1 MYTSEGAP
9 DFVVDQGMYY
19 PVDAS
24 YGYYCTGYES
34 PGDWEN
40 HQMFFGVDGSEVQ
53 YTGGQNE
60 NSPYICYTPSYG
72 YAQSPY
78 NPFNPY
84 IPGASIGVDS
94 PFVGPQQ
101 FYSFPPYQSVA
112 TSPTFVPYA
121 IQPDIISTSST
132 NSLVETGSAN
142 RGRSDGRGSRH
153 RNDTSS
159 GGVQRNA
166 PKLSAVNSL
175 GKTPDKPRPNSG
187 QSRQGEMEKSE
198 STPSSGQAL
207 QGRATSVSVQPVDV
221 VSSSS
226 RVSSFGQL
234 DTAPPGLNGFPKIAT
249 NNTNLRP
256 KMYGGYANII
266 PDRVSEQNR
275 GRRSRGLG
283 NQLIVKAYTTKA
295 GNADAEGNIVINPSL
310 YNKEDLRIDYSNAK
324 FFVIKSYSEDDVHKS
339 IKYNVWSSTLHGNKK
354 LQSAYEDAQK
364 IASEKSCE
372 CPIFLFFS
380 VNASG
385 LFCGMAEMTG
395 PVSFDK
401 DMDFWQQDKWSG
413 SFPVKWHIIKDV
425 PNSYFRHIILQNN
438 ENKPVTNSRDT
449 QEIMLKQG
457 LEVVKIFKDHMERT
471 SLLDDFVY
479 YESRQRVMLDERTRL
494 PYRTFISPSPLP
506 RPDLSDRN
514 KKTSLG
520 AFKKPSVISEESEE
534 VRAKSD
540 GSEETTVKEGNEED
554 TSPTQKKMSSLTI
567 DPSVTESNPTTVSHL
582 NQKGQAKSKPTSSGS
597 QKKID
602 PSEVV
607 DASLSDDSVKQ
618 RSVPIKVADESPAIL
633 TVGTIPL
640 DTKSLQK

>member
-1 MYTSEGAP
+1 
-9 DFVVDQGMYY
+9 MYY

-94 PFVGPQQ
+94 AFVAPQQ
-101 FYSFPPYQSVA
+101 FYSIPPYQSVA

-121 IQPDIISTSST
+121 IQPEIVSNSST

-142 RGRSDGRGSRH
+142 RGRSDGRGSRQRSGTATAGLQ
-153 RNDTSS
+153 RND
-159 GGVQRNA
+159 
-166 PKLSAVNSL
+166 PKLPAGNSL
-175 GKTPDKPRPNSG
+175 GKISEKPRPNSG
-187 QSRQGEMEKSE
+187 QSRQSEMDKSD
-198 STPSSGQAL
+198 STSSSGQAR
-207 QGRATSVSVQPVDV
+207 QGRVTSVSAQPVDV
-221 VSSSS
+221 VSSS
-226 RVSSFGQL
+226 RVSSFRQL
-234 DTAPPGLNGFPKIAT
+234 DIAPPQLNDFSKIAT
-249 NNTNLRP
+249 NNNNIRP
-256 KMYGGYANII
+256 KLYGGHANII
-266 PDRVSEQNR
+266 PDTVREQNR
-275 GRRSRGLG
+275 GRRSRALG

-295 GNADAEGNIVINPSL
+295 GNADAEGNIVINPSQ

-354 LQSAYEDAQK
+354 LQSAYEDAQR
-364 IASEKSCE
+364 IATEKSCE

-457 LEVVKIFKDHMERT
+457 LEVLKIFKDHMERT

-479 YESRQRVMLDERTRL
+479 YESRQRVMQDERTRL
-494 PYRTFISPSPLP
+494 PYRTFLNDLPLP

-514 KKTSLG
+514 KKTPLES
-520 AFKKPSVISEESEE
+520 FKKPSVISAKTEELPSKSE
-534 VRAKSD
+534 
-540 GSEETTVKEGNEED
+540 GNEETTVKEGNEED
-554 TSPTQKKMSSLTI
+554 TSSTQKKISSLTI
-567 DPSVTESNPTTVSHL
+567 DPSGTDSNPTTVSHL
-582 NQKGQAKSKPTSSGS
+582 NQKSQAKSKPNSSGS
-597 QKKID
+597 LKKTD

-607 DASLSDDSVKQ
+607 DASLSDKNDSF
-618 RSVPIKVADESPAIL
+618 KVTGSPAIL

-640 DTKSLQK
+640 DPKSLQK

>member
-34 PGDWEN
+34 PGEWEN

-84 IPGASIGVDS
+84 IPGASMGVDS
-94 PFVGPQQ
+94 TFAGSQQ
-101 FYSFPPYQSVA
+101 FYSIPPYQNVA
-112 TSPTFVPYA
+112 SSPAFVPYA
-121 IQPDIISTSST
+121 IHPDVVSNSST

-142 RGRSDGRGSRH
+142 RGRSDGRGSGH
-153 RNDTSS
+153 RNASAN
-159 GGVQRNA
+159 GGLQRNA
-166 PKLSAVNSL
+166 PKLSVANSVSRSSE
-175 GKTPDKPRPNSG
+175 KRRPNPG
-187 QSRQGEMEKSE
+187 QNRQLGSEKSA
-198 STPSSGQAL
+198 STGFPTL
-207 QGRATSVSVQPVDV
+207 QGTAASVSAQPVDV
-221 VSSSS
+221 VSSS
-226 RVSSFGQL
+226 RVSSSGHS
-234 DTAPPGLNGFPKIAT
+234 DIAPPERYGFLSIAT
-249 NNTNLRP
+249 NNNNLRP
-256 KMYGGYANII
+256 NMYVAHGNIN
-266 PDRVSEQNR
+266 PDRASEQNR
-275 GRRSRGLG
+275 RPRSKVSR

-295 GNADAEGNIVINPSL
+295 GNADAEGNIVIDPSQ
-310 YNKEDLRIDYSNAK
+310 YNKEDLRIDHSNAK

-354 LQSAYEDAQK
+354 LQSAYEDAQR
-364 IASEKSCE
+364 IATEKSCE

-449 QEIMLKQG
+449 QEVMLKQG
-457 LEVVKIFKDHMERT
+457 LEVLKIFKDHAERT

-479 YESRQRVMLDERTRL
+479 YENRQRVMQDERNRL
-494 PYRTFISPSPLP
+494 PYRTFLSPLPLP
-506 RPDLSDRN
+506 RPDFSARN
-514 KKTSLG
+514 KKTSME
-520 AFKKPSVISEESEE
+520 AYKIPSVTSTETEE
-534 VRAKSD
+534 VSSKSD
-540 GSEETTVKEGNEED
+540 GNEETIVKEVSEED
-554 TSPTQKKMSSLTI
+554 TSLTQEKIRSLTI
-567 DPSVTESNPTTVSHL
+567 NPTGTDSDPPSGSHL
-582 NQKGQAKSKPTSSGS
+582 NQRPTKSKPAPSVSD
-597 QKKID
+597 QKTE
-602 PSEVV
+602 PSEAA
-607 DASLSDDSVKQ
+607 DACLSDDKDIVKVG
-618 RSVPIKVADESPAIL
+618 SVPIKVTGSPATLAI
-633 TVGTIPL
+633 GTISL
-640 DTKSLQK
+640 DPKSLQK

>member
-34 PGDWEN
+34 PGEWQN
-40 HQMFFGVDGSEVQ
+40 HQMFFGVDGSQVQ
-53 YTGGQNE
+53 YSGAQNE

-78 NPFNPY
+78 NPYNPY

-94 PFVGPQQ
+94 PFVGSQQ
-101 FYSFPPYQSVA
+101 FYSVPSYQNVPS
-112 TSPTFVPYA
+112 SPAFVPYA
-121 IQPDIISTSST
+121 IHPDIVSNSST
-132 NSLVETGSAN
+132 NSLVETGSAD

-153 RNDTSS
+153 RNASAAD
-159 GGVQRNA
+159 GVQRNA
-166 PKLSAVNSL
+166 SKLPVGNSVSRSSE
-175 GKTPDKPRPNSG
+175 KSRPNPG
-187 QSRQGEMEKSE
+187 QNRQLGTE
-198 STPSSGQAL
+198 
-207 QGRATSVSVQPVDV
+207 RSVSTGFSTHEGREASVSSQPIDG
-221 VSSSS
+221 VSSSRIS
-226 RVSSFGQL
+226 SSGRV
-234 DTAPPGLNGFPKIAT
+234 DIAPPERNRSSSMVT
-249 NNTNLRP
+249 NNNNNLRP
-256 KMYGGYANII
+256 KLYGGNANMS
-266 PDRVSEQNR
+266 PDTGSAQNR
-275 GRRSRGLG
+275 GQRFKVSR

-295 GNADAEGNIVINPSL
+295 GNADAEGNIVIDPNQ
-310 YNKEDLRIDYSNAK
+310 YNKEDLQVDYSNAK

-354 LQSAYEDAQK
+354 LQSAYEDAQR
-364 IASEKSCE
+364 IATEKSCE

-449 QEIMLKQG
+449 QEVMLKQG
-457 LEVVKIFKDHMERT
+457 LEVLKIFKYHAERT

-479 YESRQRVMLDERTRL
+479 YENRQRVMQDERNRL
-494 PYRTFISPSPLP
+494 PYRTFLSPLP
-506 RPDLSDRN
+506 DFSVRS
-514 KKTSLG
+514 KKTSME
-520 AFKKPSVISEESEE
+520 ASKIPSVTSAETEE
-534 VRAKSD
+534 VSLKSD
-540 GSEETTVKEGNEED
+540 GNEETSVPEED
-554 TSPTQKKMSSLTI
+554 TTSIHKKLSSLT
-567 DPSVTESNPTTVSHL
+567 VNPTGIDSD
-582 NQKGQAKSKPTSSGS
+582 PTSGS
-597 QKKID
+597 NLAQ
-602 PSEVV
+602 
-607 DASLSDDSVKQ
+607 
-618 RSVPIKVADESPAIL
+618 SPAKAL
-633 TVGTIPL
+633 NVN
-640 DTKSLQK
+640 S

>member
-9 DFVVDQGMYY
+9 IADQSMYY
-19 PVDAS
+19 PVDAT

-60 NSPYICYTPSYG
+60 NSPYICYSPSYG

-78 NPFNPY
+78 NPYNPY
-84 IPGASIGVDS
+84 IPGATIGVDS
-94 PFVGPQQ
+94 SFVGPQQ

-112 TSPTFVPYA
+112 TSTTFVPYA
-121 IQPDIISTSST
+121 IQPDIISNSST
-132 NSLVETGSAN
+132 NSLVETGSADW
-142 RGRSDGRGSRH
+142 GRSDGRGSRH
-153 RNDTSS
+153 RNGTST
-159 GGVQRNA
+159 GGLQRNA

-175 GKTPDKPRPNSG
+175 GKISDKPRPNSG
-187 QSRQGEMEKSE
+187 QSKQPEMDKSDT
-198 STPSSGQAL
+198 TPSSGQAP
-207 QGRATSVSVQPVDV
+207 QGRSTSVSVQPADV
-221 VSSSS
+221 VSSS

-234 DTAPPGLNGFPKIAT
+234 DSASKNAT
-249 NNTNLRP
+249 NNYNLRP
-256 KMYGGYANII
+256 KLYGGHANII
-266 PDRVSEQNR
+266 PDRVGEQNR

-283 NQLIVKAYTTKA
+283 NQLVVKAYTTKA
-295 GNADAEGNIVINPSL
+295 GNADADGNIVINPSQ
-310 YNKEDLRIDYSNAK
+310 YNKEDLRIEFSNAK

-457 LEVVKIFKDHMERT
+457 LEVLKIFKDHMERT
-471 SLLDDFVY
+471 SLLDDFLY
-479 YESRQRVMLDERTRL
+479 YEGRQRVMQEERTRL
-494 PYRTFISPSPLP
+494 PYRTFLSPLP
-506 RPDLSDRN
+506 LHRPDLSDRN
-514 KKTSLG
+514 KKNSLEVI
-520 AFKKPSVISEESEE
+520 KKPSVLSAENEE

-540 GSEETTVKEGNEED
+540 GNEVTTVKEGKKED
-554 TSPTQKKMSSLTI
+554 ISSTQKKMSSLTI
-567 DPSVTESNPTTVSHL
+567 DPSGTDSNPTTVSHL
-582 NQKGQAKSKPTSSGS
+582 NQKSKAKSKLTSSGS
-597 QKKID
+597 HKKTD
-602 PSEVV
+602 PPEVV
-607 DASLSDDSVKQ
+607 DASLSNDIDTGKE
-618 RSVPIKVADESPAIL
+618 RSVPIKVAESPAIV